1 MEEITFYSEGVACK
15 GDLFMPEGCD
25 ASNPRPAIVVG
36 HGFSGVK
43 EVLQFHGQ
51 YFADAGYVTLTIDY
65 RTFGRS
71 DGEPRGR
78 LFPNWQVEDYKNAI
92 TWLQQRDDVMADQ
105 IGIWGTSYGG
115 GIVIQT
121 AAYDRRVKCV
131 VAQVPIMNSRK
142 WMRSLRTGVQWE
154 ELLDHIDQDRERR
167 ANGEP
172 GARIDVVSR
181 GSEGEFSAMP
191 SDDDVELV
199 TQWMSSVD
207 THKLDIAM
215 ESMEKIIEFN
225 ASDAIHLIAPRPLL
239 IVTAGGYDVIHPI
252 DQIYE
257 GYAKAHE
264 PKKMI
269 AYNHDQFG
277 FYEEPGTSA
286 GLKDAADWFQE
297 WIPIDGSRR
306 APKKTP
312 WLQQAHDRRGKL
324 T

>member
-1 MEEITFYSEGVACK
+1 MEEITFLSEGIRCK
-15 GDLFMPEGCD
+15 GDLFIPENCD
-25 ASNPRPAIVVG
+25 SDNPRPAIVVG

-43 EVLQFHGQ
+43 EVLKFHGQ
-51 YFADAGYVTLTIDY
+51 FFCDEGYVVLTIDY

-71 DGEPRGR
+71 EGEPRGQ
-78 LFPNWQVEDYKNAI
+78 LFPLRQVEDYKNAI
-92 TWLQQRDDVMADQ
+92 TWLQQQSYVMADQ

-121 AAYDRRVKCV
+121 AAFDRRVKCV
-131 VAQVPIMNSRK
+131 VSQVPIMNSRK

-154 ELLDHIDQDRERR
+154 ELLDRIDQDRSFR
-167 ANGEP
+167 AIGKET
-172 GARIDVVSR
+172 ARIDVVCR
-181 GSEGEFSAMP
+181 GSEGEFCAMP

-199 TQWMSSVD
+199 EQWMSSVG

-225 ASDAIHLIAPRPLL
+225 PSDVIHLIAPRPLL

-252 DQIYE
+252 DQIYD
-257 GYAKAHE
+257 GFAKAHE

-269 AYNHDQFG
+269 AHNHDQFG
-277 FYEEPGTSA
+277 FYEEPGTSI
-286 GLKDAADWFQE
+286 GLKDATDWFQT
-297 WIPIDGSRR
+297 WIPIDGSGR
-306 APKKTP
+306 PPQKTP
-312 WLQQAHDRRGKL
+312 WLQEAHDRRGKL

>member
-1 MEEITFYSEGVACK
+1 LEEITFLSEGIRCK
-15 GDLFMPEGCD
+15 GDLFIPENCNSD
-25 ASNPRPAIVVG
+25 NPRPAIVVG

-43 EVLQFHGQ
+43 EVLKFHGQ
-51 YFADAGYVTLTIDY
+51 FFCDSGYVVLTIDY

-71 DGEPRGR
+71 EGEPRGQ
-78 LFPNWQVEDYKNAI
+78 LFPLRQVEDYKNAI
-92 TWLQQRDDVMADQ
+92 TWLQQQSYVMADQ

-121 AAYDRRVKCV
+121 AAFDRRVKCV
-131 VAQVPIMNSRK
+131 VSQVPIMNSRK

-154 ELLDHIDQDRERR
+154 ELLDRIDQDRSFR
-167 ANGEP
+167 AIGKET
-172 GARIDVVSR
+172 ARIDVVCR
-181 GSEGEFSAMP
+181 GSEGEFCAMP

-199 TQWMSSVD
+199 EQWMSSVG

-225 ASDAIHLIAPRPLL
+225 PSDVIHLIAPRPLL

-252 DQIYE
+252 DQIYD
-257 GYAKAHE
+257 GFAKAHE

-269 AYNHDQFG
+269 AHNHDQFG
-277 FYEEPGTSA
+277 FYEEPGTSI
-286 GLKDAADWFQE
+286 GLKDATDWFQT
-297 WIPIDGSRR
+297 WIPIDGSGR
-306 APKKTP
+306 PPQKTP
-312 WLQQAHDRRGKL
+312 WLQEAHDRRGKL

>member
-1 MEEITFYSEGVACK
+1 LEEITFLSEGIRCK
-15 GDLFMPEGCD
+15 GDLFIPENCD
-25 ASNPRPAIVVG
+25 SDNPRPAIVVG

-43 EVLQFHGQ
+43 EVLKFHGQ
-51 YFADAGYVTLTIDY
+51 FFCDEGYVVLTIDY

-71 DGEPRGR
+71 EGEPRGQ
-78 LFPNWQVEDYKNAI
+78 LFPLRQVEDYKNAI
-92 TWLQQRDDVMADQ
+92 TWLQQQSYVMADQ

-121 AAYDRRVKCV
+121 AAFDRRVKCV
-131 VAQVPIMNSRK
+131 VSQVPIMNSRK

-154 ELLDHIDQDRERR
+154 ELLDRIDQDRSFR
-167 ANGEP
+167 AIGKET
-172 GARIDVVSR
+172 ARIDVVCR
-181 GSEGEFSAMP
+181 GSEGEFCAMP

-199 TQWMSSVD
+199 EQWMSSVG

-225 ASDAIHLIAPRPLL
+225 PSDVIHLIAPRPLL

-252 DQIYE
+252 DQIYD
-257 GYAKAHE
+257 GFAKAHE

-269 AYNHDQFG
+269 AHNHDQFG
-277 FYEEPGTSA
+277 FYEEPGTSI
-286 GLKDAADWFQE
+286 GLKDATDWFQT
-297 WIPIDGSRR
+297 WIPIDGSGR
-306 APKKTP
+306 PPQKTP
-312 WLQQAHDRRGKL
+312 WLQEAHDRRGKL

>member
-1 MEEITFYSEGVACK
+1 MEEITFLSEGIRCK
-15 GDLFMPEGCD
+15 GDLFIPENCNSD
-25 ASNPRPAIVVG
+25 NPRPAIVVG

-43 EVLQFHGQ
+43 EVLKFHGQ
-51 YFADAGYVTLTIDY
+51 FFCDEGYVVLTIDY

-71 DGEPRGR
+71 EGEPRGQ
-78 LFPNWQVEDYKNAI
+78 LFPLRQVEDYKNAI
-92 TWLQQRDDVMADQ
+92 TWLQQQSYVMADQ

-121 AAYDRRVKCV
+121 AAFDRRVKCV
-131 VAQVPIMNSRK
+131 VSQVPIMNSRK

-154 ELLDHIDQDRERR
+154 ELLDRIDQDRSFR
-167 ANGEP
+167 AIGKET
-172 GARIDVVSR
+172 ARIDVVCR
-181 GSEGEFSAMP
+181 GSEGEFCAMP

-199 TQWMSSVD
+199 EQWMSSVG

-225 ASDAIHLIAPRPLL
+225 PSDVIHLIAPRPLL

-252 DQIYE
+252 DQIYD
-257 GYAKAHE
+257 GFAKAHE

-269 AYNHDQFG
+269 AHNHDQFG
-277 FYEEPGTSA
+277 FYEEPGTSI
-286 GLKDAADWFQE
+286 GLKDATDWFQT
-297 WIPIDGSRR
+297 WIPIDGSGR
-306 APKKTP
+306 PPQKTP
-312 WLQQAHDRRGKL
+312 WLQEAHDRRGKL

>member
-1 MEEITFYSEGVACK
+1 MEEITFLSEGIRCK
-15 GDLFMPEGCD
+15 GDLFIPENCD
-25 ASNPRPAIVVG
+25 SDNPRPAIVVG

-43 EVLQFHGQ
+43 EVLKFHGQ
-51 YFADAGYVTLTIDY
+51 FFCDEGYVVLTIDY

-71 DGEPRGR
+71 EGEPRGQ
-78 LFPNWQVEDYKNAI
+78 LFPLRQVEDYKNAI
-92 TWLQQRDDVMADQ
+92 TWLQQQSYVMADQ

-121 AAYDRRVKCV
+121 AAFDRRVKCV
-131 VAQVPIMNSRK
+131 VSQVPIMNSRK

-154 ELLDHIDQDRERR
+154 ELLDRIDQDRSFR
-167 ANGEP
+167 AIGKET
-172 GARIDVVSR
+172 ARIDVVCR
-181 GSEGEFSAMP
+181 GSEGEFCAMP

-199 TQWMSSVD
+199 EQWMSSVG

-225 ASDAIHLIAPRPLL
+225 PSDVIHLIAPRPLL

-252 DQIYE
+252 DQIYD
-257 GYAKAHE
+257 GFAKAHE

-269 AYNHDQFG
+269 AHNHDQFG
-277 FYEEPGTSA
+277 FYEEPGTSI
-286 GLKDAADWFQE
+286 GLKDATDWFQT
-297 WIPIDGSRR
+297 WIPIDGSGKP
-306 APKKTP
+306 PKKTP
-312 WLQQAHDRRGKL
+312 WLQEAHDRRGKL